1 LAAQQIY
8 GNPGEVP
15 LNGRGD
21 LGRSPVT
28 GTVSTHVEYPLKL
41 AKLGESKQLKFG
53 FDAFNIGN
61 MKRTIQTTQ
70 TVDHSFG
77 VPDQDGPQANRIP
90 LTFAAPFSAR
100 ASVAFTF

>member
-1 LAAQQIY
+1 M
-8 GNPGEVP
+8 
-15 LNGRGD
+15 
-21 LGRSPVT
+21 T
-28 GTVSTHVEYPLKL
+28 GTVSTHVEYPW
-41 AKLGESKQLKFG
+41 KLGESRQLKFG

-70 TVDHSFG
+70 FVDLTFG
-77 VPDQDGPQANRIP
+77 IPNQDGPTGSKIP